1 MNALVV
7 GASGYAGGHALRAF
21 EGARGVDPEDD
32 LEGAAE
38 GVEIVAFCG
47 PTWKP
52 DHKPLRGAG
61 PHPLLARSLGA
72 AQAAGVRRFVHLS
85 TATVFGPDHAGRI
98 PEDARPRPA
107 HAYERLKLREEEW
120 LRRHCGALELVVVR
134 AAFGFGAYDPILE
147 RLLRQLRAGRL
158 RLVNRGRA
166 RRGFLAGP
174 DLGRA
179 LLAAA
184 LRGRPGATYL
194 AGGFDGSWRELLTMA
209 AAVMGVPEKIASIP
223 YDLAYVA
230 AGARWLRTRAGEECW
245 PNPYALD
252 LLAKDH
258 TYDDAR
264 SRRDL
269 SWSPQIGSFDE
280 GVVEL
285 VKWFRS
291 QPHPLPLDAGATS
304 PRGGE
309 VDAVTSPQGK

>member
-174 DLGRA
+174 DLGS
-179 LLAAA
+179 
-184 LRGRPGATYL
+184 T
-194 AGGFDGSWRELLTMA
+194 
-209 AAVMGVPEKIASIP
+209 
-223 YDLAYVA
+223 A
-230 AGARWLRTRAGEECW
+230 AGASCSRW
-245 PNPYALD
+245 PP
-252 LLAKDH
+252 
-258 TYDDAR
+258 
-264 SRRDL
+264 
-269 SWSPQIGSFDE
+269 P
-280 GVVEL
+280 
-285 VKWFRS
+285 
-291 QPHPLPLDAGATS
+291 
-304 PRGGE
+304 
-309 VDAVTSPQGK
+309 